1 MIDLFVGK
9 EKTKIQVHQ
18 NILFNASPVFK
29 AALDTQLKESAE
41 RSISLPEDDADII
54 DAIIQYL
61 YFPTLTLPA
70 FDPMAQEGG
79 SVMQAVRT
87 YVLADKYNVVKVK
100 NAVCKWLFTLPKKY
114 KVGPPMPAV
123 TFAYVNT
130 LPKAPIRRLL
140 SAWHAWNVDSEWFE
154 IKGCHSWILGLP
166 EFAVDVCI
174 ALYKGLESV
183 PNPFEAKTAD
193 NYLEKEPVVPVPV
206 VQID

>member
-1 MIDLFVGK
+1 MANPRGTKCKFCDIEMIDLFVGK
-9 EKTKIQVHQ
+9 EKTEIQIHQ
-18 NILFNASPVFK
+18 NILFDASPVFK
-29 AALDTQLKESAE
+29 AALDTQLKESTE
-41 RSISLPEDDADII
+41 RSMSLPDDDADII

-61 YFPTLTLPA
+61 YFPTLTLP
-70 FDPMAQEGG
+70 
-79 SVMQAVRT
+79 
-87 YVLADKYNVVKVK
+87 
-100 NAVCKWLFTLPKKY
+100 KKH

-154 IKGCHSWILGLP
+154 SCHSWILGLP

-193 NYLEKEPVVPVPV
+193 SYLEKEPVVSVPV
-206 VQID
+206 VEID